1 MKAHLRIIGLMI
13 ILCLA
18 LTSTVDGAKK
28 KDPWKSWLKE
38 VEPIITHLELSTA
51 RMLQTEEERA
61 SFKKMFWKARDPIPQ
76 TPENEY
82 QVDYYKRVYYAKHYL
97 QGVRSDRG
105 RIYMLLGPPKS
116 KTSFTSD
123 QMLVECVLW
132 SYDIDDKPGLPP
144 FMNLVFF
151 KPRNTG
157 DYQLYHPGIHRPRDL
172 FSPSF
177 SNRFRNQTQAFK
189 EIRQFSP
196 ELARASLSIIPGEGH
211 PSMSMAL
218 SSSTFALNRIFSL
231 PEREAESGYIRN
243 FRTPTGSVEVTHSTR
258 AIRGFGSIALLRNKG
273 LSFIHYSMMPDSM
286 TWKQTAPNVFE
297 AKVNLHVTIE
307 NKTGSLIFQNKRVID
322 LKVDQ
327 NRKQLIKKQRV
338 VFRDFAPIIEGDYN
352 IMLTFINTSTQDFF
366 SYNQSIRVAGEVIG
380 KANTVYG
387 AVGFDSKELSAVDAE
402 NFIPFT
408 HGKLQ
413 VLTDPRF
420 TFSQKDALVGIVSAA
435 SQPAI
440 RLESIGSTQENKQE
454 IKRKNKQEDKKE
466 NKTVFTIDTLSEGEN
481 LFKFRLPLT
490 EVKDGNYR
498 LTVTGS
504 NNETV
509 VMVPKIHVLPHYI
522 DSRKPFGMERPQ
534 RSSVLNNYLFIL
546 GQQYLTVKKPESA
559 IKTFNKIPA
568 SLRRG
573 NAVPIIARAYY
584 LKGDY
589 ATVLQLLEPEN
600 VKKEYPILQMLANS
614 AIDLKDYQRALKY
627 LEQLRKYGD
636 TVELNQ
642 LLASTHLSMGD
653 RQKAKE
659 FYERARKLKNKKE

>member
-1 MKAHLRIIGLMI
+1 MKAHSRSIGLLI
-13 ILCLA
+13 VISLA
-18 LTSTVDGAKK
+18 LTSSIAAAKK
-28 KDPWKSWLKE
+28 KDPWKLWLKE
-38 VEPIITHLELSTA
+38 VDPIMTRLELSTA
-51 RMLQTEEERA
+51 KMLQTEEERTR
-61 SFKKMFWKARDPIPQ
+61 FKEMFWKARDPIPQ

-82 QVDYYKRVYYAKHYL
+82 QVDYYKRVYYAKNYL
-97 QGVRSDRG
+97 HGVRSDRG
-105 RIYMLLGPPKS
+105 RIYVLLGPPKS

-123 QMLVECVLW
+123 QMLVESELW
-132 SYDIDDKPGLPP
+132 SYDIDEKPGLPP

-157 DYQLYHPGIHRPRDL
+157 DYQLYHPGIHRPKDL
-172 FSPSF
+172 FSPSY
-177 SNRFRNQTQAFK
+177 SGRVRNQTMAFK

-211 PSMSMAL
+211 PSMSMSL
-218 SSSTFALNRIFSL
+218 SSSTFTLNRIYSL

-243 FRTPTGSVEVTHSTR
+243 FRTPTGSVEVSHSTR
-258 AIRGFGSIALLRNKG
+258 VIRGFGSIALLRNKG
-273 LSFIHYSMMPDSM
+273 LSFIHYSMMPDAM
-286 TWKQTAPNVFE
+286 TWKQTAPNTFE
-297 AKVNLHVTIE
+297 ANVNLHITIE
-307 NKTGSLIFQNKRVID
+307 NKTGSIIFQNKRVID

-327 NRKQLIKKQRV
+327 ARKQRINKQRV
-338 VFRDFAPIIEGDYN
+338 VFRDFAPIIEGDFN
-352 IMLTFINTSTQDFF
+352 VMLTFINTSTQDFF
-366 SYNQSIRVAGEVIG
+366 SYNQSVRVAGEVIG
-380 KANTVYG
+380 KTNTVYG
-387 AVGFDSKELSAVDAE
+387 AVGFDSKNLSAIDAE

-408 HGKLQ
+408 IGNLQ

-420 TFSQKDALVGIVSAA
+420 TYSQKDSLVGIVSAG
-435 SQPAI
+435 SQPEI
-440 RLESIGSTQENKQE
+440 RLESLGKTQEN
-454 IKRKNKQEDKKE
+454 IT
-466 NKTVFTIDTLSEGEN
+466 TVAIETISSGEN

-498 LTVTGS
+498 LTVTGN
-504 NNETV
+504 NNETA
-509 VMVPKIHVLPHYI
+509 VMIPKIHILPYYI

-534 RSSVLNNYLFIL
+534 RKNALYNYLFVL
-546 GQQYLTVKKPESA
+546 GQQNLTAQKPGSA
-559 IKTFNKIPA
+559 INVFNKIPD

-589 ATVLQLLEPEN
+589 ATVLKLLEPET

-614 AIDLKDYQRALKY
+614 SIELKDYQRALKY

-636 TVELNQ
+636 TVELNH

-653 RQKAKE
+653 REKAKA